1 MYEVKKI
8 DLAGFVRLSALMG
21 AVISLLPFIIGIVF
35 SLLTFRFGGYYGSI
49 FSLIWIF
56 VIPLF
61 GLLGGALWG
70 LIVGFLYNLLAP
82 LVGGV
87 KIDLVFHPEEKQ
99 EVK

>member
-8 DLAGFVRLSALMG
+8 DLTGFIRFSALLG
-21 AVISLLPFIIGIVF
+21 AVISLLPFIFGIVF
-35 SLLTFRFGGYYGSI
+35 AVLTFSLSGYYGSI
-49 FSLIWIF
+49 FSLIWLLI
-56 VIPLF
+56 VPLI
-61 GLLGGALWG
+61 GLLVGALFG